1 MSIVIEVE
9 TIYRWV
15 SRWPNDGYKMGRKA
29 PENNNNNNNNN
40 IGFDRTPEH
49 H

>member
-9 TIYRWV
+9 TIYRRV
-15 SRWPNDGYKMGRKA
+15 SRWPNDDYKMGRKA
-29 PENNNNNNNNN
+29 PENNNNSN

-49 H
+49 Y